1 MSDER
6 TRAQLLLIGSI
17 TIAVVVLTSVVLL
30 NSVHSSP
37 SITTESDSRTLESV
51 ESVNTEVE
59 QNAQE
64 LFDATGSGGKIL
76 PHTNE
81 SEFDDILE
89 EYQESYTDVATVDG
103 AIDISVERTDGTTGA
118 VAYNRSI
125 EDLEPEGNETVLLNS
140 TTTAD
145 VPIPSLSL
153 SAKDIERG
161 ASIELEFDNGS
172 LEIERDS
179 PPGPPTDEIT
189 LPGTT
194 PSCVGNIDEIEN
206 VSIHIEAGVG
216 TIQVGNT
223 TCGVEPSGFNF
234 NGGSEI
240 ELELDS
246 TSGPP
251 GPVQPEIGELSYAI
265 SAVAPDDACGIEAA
279 DKAFENCVDSS
290 RAGAGNDVL
299 VNAELAI
306 ETRYPSLGYNST
318 SRLFGGET

>member
-59 QNAQE
+59 QNVQE

-76 PHTNE
+76 PHTNA
-81 SEFDDILE
+81 SGFDDILE

-125 EDLEPEGNETVLLNS
+125 ENVEADGNETTLLNS
-140 TTTAD
+140 TTPAD

-153 SAKDIERG
+153 NAEGIERG
-161 ASIELEFDNGS
+161 ASIELEFDSGS

-179 PPGPPTDEIT
+179 LPMPTDEIT

-223 TCGVEPSGFNF
+223 TCGVGPSGFDF

-240 ELELDS
+240 ELELNG
-246 TSGPP
+246 GP
-251 GPVQPEIGELSYAI
+251 GQPEIGELSYAI

-299 VNAELAI
+299 VNAELAV